1 MANILFISGDYLPF
15 PSSNGICVQG
25 IADVLV
31 SAGHSVYLLTINDA
45 LSGQCKLYN
54 NIIVYYVRGEH
65 NNISTVRKLFSYCE
79 AAETVNSLYRKATE
93 IIEKHDIEKIVCVY
107 RPAETIVCGMKLVK
121 KYKNCKLIN
130 YYMDLPTDVEPENKV
145 KKMIYIFNSKRF
157 LKRSVS
163 KASATISFESYYMNF
178 EKILRKTYKK
188 KVSYAG
194 MPKLKMP
201 TNKNLSSMVH
211 DTINIVY
218 AGRLYS
224 NFREPDFA
232 LDFLHEI
239 VVSEKNIYLHFY
251 SWGCEENLEKYK
263 SVFREKLVLHGKV
276 DPNTALEAINSADII
291 LNISNDLPNQVASKV
306 MEYFSTGKPVLNV
319 RFRKDDPGN
328 AIYEIYPLIYNI
340 NKYDGIRN
348 TEKCLEFI
356 QENAFNHISYNHILQ
371 LYHEHTPEFTADLIL
386 NQ

>member
-1 MANILFISGDYLPF
+1 MANILFITGDYLPF

-31 SAGHSVYLLTINDA
+31 RAGHSVYLLTINDA
-45 LSGQCKLYN
+45 LSGQCKQYN
-54 NIIVYYVRGEH
+54 NIIVYYVYGE
-65 NNISTVRKLFSYCE
+65 NNHISAVRKLFSYCE
-79 AAETVNSLYRKATE
+79 AAKTVNSLYLKATE
-93 IIEKHDIEKIVCVY
+93 IIRKHNIEKIVCAY
-107 RPAETIVCGMKLVK
+107 RPAETIVCGMKLAK
-121 KYKNCKLIN
+121 KYNDCKLIN
-130 YYMDLPTDVEPENKV
+130 YFMDLPTDVEPENLA

-157 LKRSVS
+157 LRQSVS
-163 KASATISFESYYMNF
+163 KASATISFESYYLNF
-178 EKILRKTYKK
+178 EKILRKTYKN
-188 KVSYAG
+188 KVIYAG
-194 MPKLKMP
+194 MPKLIMP

-218 AGRLYS
+218 AGRLYPD
-224 NFREPDFA
+224 FREPDYA
-232 LDFLHEI
+232 LDFLRKI
-239 VVSEKNIYLHFY
+239 VLSEGNIYLHFY
-251 SWGCEENLEKYK
+251 SWGCEENLKKYK
-263 SVFREKLVLHGKV
+263 SVFGEKLVLHGKV
-276 DPNTALEAINSADII
+276 DPNAALEAINSADII
-291 LNISNDLPNQVASKV
+291 LNISNNLPNQVASKV

-328 AIYEIYPLIYNI
+328 TIYEIYPLIYNI
-340 NKYDGIRN
+340 NKYDRDSN